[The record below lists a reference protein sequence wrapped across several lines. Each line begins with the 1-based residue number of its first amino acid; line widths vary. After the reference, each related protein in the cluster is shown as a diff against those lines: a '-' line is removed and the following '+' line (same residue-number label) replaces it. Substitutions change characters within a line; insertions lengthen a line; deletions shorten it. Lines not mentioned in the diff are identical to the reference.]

1 MGRKAG
7 QRIRDICE
15 QLEQSGPQGIS
26 ELRAAFPEVERSNL
40 GKYCSRGIGLGLITA
55 ETYAYRR
62 TFTVAHDWREIAD
75 RRRTTKLRPMPV
87 PMPVKSDWL
96 GVNSVFSMGAI

>member
-75 RRRTTKLRPMPV
+75 RRRTTKEAV
-87 PMPVKSDWL
+87 QETAHTSKWY
-96 GVNSVFSMGAI
+96 GVNSIFSIGAT

>member
-7 QRIRDICE
+7 RRIRDICE

-26 ELRAAFPEVERSNL
+26 DLRAAFPEVERSNL

-75 RRRTTKLRPMPV
+75 RRRTTKEAV
-87 PMPVKSDWL
+87 QETAHTSKWY
-96 GVNSVFSMGAI
+96 GVNSIFSIGAT

>member
-7 QRIRDICE
+7 HRIRDICE

-26 ELRAAFPEVERSNL
+26 DLRAAFPEVERSNL

-75 RRRTTKLRPMPV
+75 RRRTTKEAV
-87 PMPVKSDWL
+87 QETAHTSKWY
-96 GVNSVFSMGAI
+96 GVNSIFSIGAT

>member
-26 ELRAAFPEVERSNL
+26 ELRAAFPEVERSNI

-75 RRRTTKLRPMPV
+75 RRRTTKEAV
-87 PMPVKSDWL
+87 QETAHTSKWY
-96 GVNSVFSMGAI
+96 GVNSIFSIGAT

>member
-26 ELRAAFPEVERSNL
+26 DLRAAFPEVERSNL

-75 RRRTTKLRPMPV
+75 RRRTTKEAV
-87 PMPVKSDWL
+87 QETAHTSKWY
-96 GVNSVFSMGAI
+96 GVNSIFSIGAT

>member
-75 RRRTTKLRPMPV
+75 KRRTTKEAV
-87 PMPVKSDWL
+87 QETAHTSKWY
-96 GVNSVFSMGAI
+96 GVNSIFSIGAT